1 MSVSCRWFLRWSD
14 HHNHR
19 YLELSDGAILDT
31 RNLQAFQR
39 LTRMFGHHPT
49 IFFNIIMHHHSQ
61 KSIIQRLAGV
71 FGHHPN
77 IVFNIIMHH
86 HSHKSKWLTMIMNSY
101 LDNAVSTT
109 VADCHIDW
117 LQLRKNNIRDM
128 MRAKLFW
135 KGSDDDLYMKF
146 DSSITEHKVWLE
158 DENNPGNQFQFSP
171 IEPVV
176 VKTILN
182 FLLSC
187 ISQFS
192 GFYQPCICWK

>member
-19 YLELSDGAILDT
+19 YLELSGGAILDT
-31 RNLQAFQR
+31 RNLQALQR

-61 KSIIQRLAGV
+61 KSIIQRLTGV

-117 LQLRKNNIRDM
+117 LQLRKNNIRYDEGKAILKGLRWWSLYEIRFIYY
-128 MRAKLFW
+128 RAQSLAWGW
-135 KGSDDDLYMKF
+135 K
-146 DSSITEHKVWLE
+146 
-158 DENNPGNQFQFSP
+158 
-171 IEPVV
+171 
-176 VKTILN
+176 
-182 FLLSC
+182 
-187 ISQFS
+187 
-192 GFYQPCICWK
+192 

>member
-19 YLELSDGAILDT
+19 YLELSGGAILDT

-61 KSIIQRLAGV
+61 KSIIQRLTGV

-117 LQLRKNNIRDM
+117 LQLRKISIRYDEGKAILKGLRWWSLYEIRFIYY
-128 MRAKLFW
+128 RAQSLAWGW
-135 KGSDDDLYMKF
+135 K
-146 DSSITEHKVWLE
+146 
-158 DENNPGNQFQFSP
+158 
-171 IEPVV
+171 
-176 VKTILN
+176 
-182 FLLSC
+182 
-187 ISQFS
+187 
-192 GFYQPCICWK
+192 

>member
-1 MSVSCRWFLRWSD
+1 MSVSCRWFSRWSD
-14 HHNHR
+14 DHNHR
-19 YLELSDGAILDT
+19 YLELSGGAILDT
-31 RNLQAFQR
+31 RNLQALQR
-39 LTRMFGHHPT
+39 LTRM
-49 IFFNIIMHHHSQ
+49 
-61 KSIIQRLAGV
+61 

-117 LQLRKNNIRDM
+117 LQLRKNNIRYDEGKAILKGLRWWSLYEIRFIYY
-128 MRAKLFW
+128 RAQSLAWGRK
-135 KGSDDDLYMKF
+135 Y
-146 DSSITEHKVWLE
+146 
-158 DENNPGNQFQFSP
+158 PGNQFQFSP

-192 GFYQPCICWK
+192 WFYQPCIRWK

>member
-19 YLELSDGAILDT
+19 YLELSGGAILDT
-31 RNLQAFQR
+31 RNLQALQR
-39 LTRMFGHHPT
+39 LTRM
-49 IFFNIIMHHHSQ
+49 
-61 KSIIQRLAGV
+61 

-158 DENNPGNQFQFSP
+158 NENNPGNQFQFSP